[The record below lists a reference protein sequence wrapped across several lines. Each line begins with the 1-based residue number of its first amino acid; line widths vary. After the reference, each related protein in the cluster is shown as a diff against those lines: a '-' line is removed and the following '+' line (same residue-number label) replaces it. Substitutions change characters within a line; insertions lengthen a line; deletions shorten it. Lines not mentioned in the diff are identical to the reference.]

1 MAEFLSDGWLDDVER
16 AAARS
21 SGVPAELR
29 LVVQQVVLDAPGG
42 DELVVYS
49 LRLADGTVTFE
60 RGRRADAD
68 VTFVQDRAT
77 AAAVAQGQL
86 SAQSAFLS
94 GDLRVGG
101 DLRVALRQAS
111 AITAID
117 DIFAEV
123 RAMTSW

>member
-1 MAEFLSDGWLDDVER
+1 MAEFLSDGWLDAVER

-29 LVVQQVVLDAPGG
+29 LVVQQVVLDVPGG

-49 LRLADGTVTFE
+49 LRLADGTVTLE

-68 VTFVQDRAT
+68 VTFIQDRAT

-123 RAMTSW
+123 RATTSW